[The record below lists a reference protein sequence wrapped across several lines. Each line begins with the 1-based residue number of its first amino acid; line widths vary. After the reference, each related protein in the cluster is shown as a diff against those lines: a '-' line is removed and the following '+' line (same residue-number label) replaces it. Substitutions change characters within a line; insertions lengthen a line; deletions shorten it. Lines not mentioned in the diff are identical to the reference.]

1 MTDFRIGGYIFN
13 EPYQYTMTLGV
24 NPDTENRE
32 GEGFYD
38 YTYNKGTANAFT
50 KKTGII
56 LDGVVS
62 DGAGGW
68 KENTTVIP
76 YESYIATTYD
86 WGNGGHP
93 NRTLSL
99 SKNTWWKMRELA
111 LTYALPKDLIRGA
124 ALRNLSVS
132 VYGRNL
138 FYFYKSIPN
147 YDPET
152 SNSTNWKDQLTIG
165 GSASPTRTVGVSLRA
180 TF

>member
-38 YTYNKGTANAFT
+38 YTYANGVT

-68 KENTTVIP
+68 KKNEKVIA
-76 YESYIATTYD
+76 YEDYIQTTYD

-93 NRTLSL
+93 NRTLFL
-99 SKNTWWKMRELA
+99 AKNTWWKVREVA
-111 LTYALPKDLIRGA
+111 LSYSLPKDLIRNSVIK
-124 ALRNLSVS
+124 NLTLS

-138 FYFYKSIPN
+138 FYLYKSIPN

-165 GSASPTRTVGVSLRA
+165 GSASPVRTVGCSLRA